1 MMTAR
6 QRAVT
11 MGQSQELAAGPYG
24 DIRASDADRE
34 RAVDVL
40 KAAFAEGRLT
50 KGEHGARVQRAYGA
64 RTYAELAALSAD
76 LPAGPLGALLSQ
88 GPVAS
93 VAYHPA
99 ARQRANPLAVA
110 SLVCAL
116 IPGIPQI
123 AAIILS
129 VQAHR
134 QIRRTGERGTA
145 FATAGLALSVLGLVL
160 AMLVVF
166 VF

>member
-1 MMTAR
+1 MTAH

-11 MGQSQELAAGPYG
+11 TGHGQELAAGPYG
-24 DIRASDADRE
+24 DVRAADADRE

-50 KGEHGARVQRAYGA
+50 LEEHGARVQRAYGA

-76 LPAGPLGALLSQ
+76 LPAGPLGALPSQ
-88 GPVAS
+88 GPGAPVAF
-93 VAYHPA
+93 HPA
-99 ARQRANPLAVA
+99 ARQRTSPLAVA

-116 IPGIPQI
+116 IPGIPQV
-123 AAIILS
+123 AAIILG
-129 VQAHR
+129 VAAHR

-145 FATAGLALSVLGLVL
+145 LATTGLALSVLCLVL
-160 AMLVVF
+160 AIVVF
-166 VF
+166 IF